1 MMSSIILNIL
11 KTLIIFVLINI
22 IGSDSGAV
30 SNPTK
35 QQNKFTKLNQVFKRK
50 NKQYYAISKDGFLIF
65 PALKAIS
72 CKNIPLLKN
81 VNSFNNEYDEGKL
94 FISSFS

>member
-11 KTLIIFVLINI
+11 KILIIFVLINI

-30 SNPTK
+30 SNPSK

-50 NKQYYAISKDGFLIF
+50 NKQYYAISKDGSLIF

-72 CKNIPLLKN
+72 SKNIPLLKN